1 MVCSTPD
8 ESRKRTIDFKLD
20 GYLDPLAP
28 ALTAPQDLTVGP
40 NAREEK
46 ARDAGAKDLD
56 AGEPALEICVDAAVD
71 CVWRNFRGAS
81 RALTQFYD
89 AMLEPSGLRVTQ
101 VSLLVGLYL
110 SGGAGGATMSRLAR
124 DLVID
129 RTTLTRN
136 LKPLARR
143 GLVAIERGSDRRTRR
158 VALTPEGRAAL
169 AAALP
174 LWRKAQERVLAS
186 LGEPRWSRLFN
197 EIAATVDAAR
207 DAAPSVRLNSS
218 RLPPI

>member
-1 MVCSTPD
+1 M
-8 ESRKRTIDFKLD
+8 
-20 GYLDPLAP
+20 PLAFSLDRAYP
-28 ALTAPQDLTVGP
+28 PVEPDD
-40 NAREEK
+40 REGK
-46 ARDAGAKDLD
+46 ARDAGAKGLD

-81 RALTQFYD
+81 RALTRFYD

-101 VSLLVGLYL
+101 VSLLVGLHL
-110 SGGAGGATMSRLAR
+110 SGGATMSRLAR